1 MTTVAVSRTDRN
13 ELVERLGRVA
23 IATQGVLYVVVG
35 LLAVQVA
42 QGDHDARPSQK
53 GAIETVAR
61 QPFGRGLLL
70 VLVAGL
76 LAHAAWR
83 LVLAVRGEVGD
94 DEDSK
99 SAAKRAANV
108 GRAAIYLSFTA
119 VAVRLLTSGNGGGS
133 DGGGSGGGAAS
144 ERRSTALVLDWPGG
158 RWIVVALGLVVIG
171 TGLWNGWR
179 AVKRSFLDSLDL
191 HGLDDGPRRT
201 VEALGV
207 AGYLARCAAFGL
219 VGWFLVTAGLQ
230 HDPDETR
237 GLDQALRELAQ
248 EDHGPIL
255 LFLLAVGLVTFG
267 VYRVLDAI
275 YRRPSELTHA

>member
-1 MTTVAVSRTDRN
+1 MTTVAVSRADRN
-13 ELVERLGRVA
+13 EIVERLGRVA
-23 IATQGVLYVVVG
+23 IATQGVLYTVVG

-42 QGDHDARPSQK
+42 QGDRDAKPSQK
-53 GAIETVAR
+53 GALQSVAR

-76 LAHAAWR
+76 VAHAAWR
-83 LVLAVRGEVGD
+83 LVLAFRGGPGD

-119 VAVRLLTSGNGGGS
+119 AAVRLLTSS
-133 DGGGSGGGAAS
+133 ADSSGSGGGRGAS
-144 ERRSTALVLDWPGG
+144 EQRSTAAVLDWPAG
-158 RWIVVALGLVVIG
+158 RWIVVAVGLVIIG
-171 TGLWNGWR
+171 TGVWNGWR
-179 AVKRSFLDSLDL
+179 AVKRSFLDALDL
-191 HGLDDGPRRT
+191 HELDDGPRRT
-201 VEALGV
+201 VEVLGI
-207 AGYLARCAAFGL
+207 AGYLARFAAFSL

-230 HDPDETR
+230 HDPEETR

-248 EDHGPIL
+248 TSHGPIL
-255 LFLLAVGLVTFG
+255 LFILAVGLVTFG

-275 YRRPSELTHA
+275 YRRTSELTHA